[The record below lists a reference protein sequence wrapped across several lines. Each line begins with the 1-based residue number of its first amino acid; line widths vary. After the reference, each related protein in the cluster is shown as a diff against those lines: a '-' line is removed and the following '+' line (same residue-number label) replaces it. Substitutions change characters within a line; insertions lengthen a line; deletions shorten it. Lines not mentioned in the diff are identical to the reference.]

1 MCVVYMANTTRRSI
15 ELEPKT
21 LSQGQLSHAR
31 KVAADVVQKM
41 EPKGASALFTE
52 GLEHSSEEEM
62 TEVDEE
68 EEHEEKDVEEI
79 KPVGCIEKIEE
90 KIEEKVCNMNVYSS
104 SSSSVMVDSSSSSDQ
119 LHHIHQHEPLSAP
132 F

>member
-1 MCVVYMANTTRRSI
+1 MANPTRRSI

-21 LSQGQLSHAR
+21 LSQGQLSQAR

-41 EPKGASALFTE
+41 EPKRASALFTE

-62 TEVDEE
+62 TEVDDEE

-90 KIEEKVCNMNVYSS
+90 KIEEKVCNMSVYSS
-104 SSSSVMVDSSSSSDQ
+104 SSSIMVDSLSSSDQ